1 MLLRLG
7 RQGYTDVMANIYQ
20 NCAYLKQGLEALG
33 WFDMLSDATAE
44 KGLPVLAFKLKDRLA
59 LPRLFDE
66 FDLSQ
71 RLRESKWIV
80 PAYKMAKNAQDM
92 TMLRVVLRED
102 FSRNRAYLLL
112 HDLSL
117 ALEALHQHDEKA
129 LSVQRSAKKK
139 WSSLLSNVQNGR
151 DRKHQQTS
159 PSIC

>member
-44 KGLPVLAFKLKDRLA
+44 KGLPVLAFKLKDR
-59 LPRLFDE
+59 PDRLFDE